1 MVLKEALIKSAVGG
15 KVWKVLKDTYDR
27 SRGRRSI
34 QVRRPSK
41 LVNFPTHR
49 SCAYSYVSENSTLV
63 THGLNRRTNYD
74 GSDLFLMFG
83 GRTPQQGSTR
93 DSLKYTMRTQRSDT

>member
-15 KVWKVLKDTYDR
+15 KVWKVLKDTYER

-49 SCAYSYVSENSTLV
+49 SYAYSNANENST
-63 THGLNRRTNYD
+63 
-74 GSDLFLMFG
+74 
-83 GRTPQQGSTR
+83 
-93 DSLKYTMRTQRSDT
+93 